1 MAGTLSAHGGDGGK
15 GADGTNGTDGTGE
28 NGGRGGDGGAGNY
41 AVHSE
46 SQIVVKNGT
55 VNLHGGASGSSGR
68 GGNGGKGTKGA
79 NGTANPNSTYGYP
92 GGAGGKGGDSGN
104 VMLGSFATNC
114 GYIISDNCTATV
126 YCEIGK
132 TGNVGEPGN
141 GGDGGDGGEGWWIWS
156 KDGPKGADGSDG
168 SYGRVLYDV
177 TTAGVYNNAD
187 NGNVTHSVE
196 NGMLKITVSGEAAPG
211 LGGFVQSTSSAPYK
225 VFYHTIVAK
234 VPVGYKL
241 EHASNAIGDGAHFE
255 WMTSNS
261 GTGEFETYVYR
272 TTCGSTGIFNDF
284 GYVYLYADDYTTVSY
299 PVEWYVS
306 YANITE

>member
-1 MAGTLSAHGGDGGK
+1 MAGTLSAHGGDGGG
-15 GADGTNGTDGTGE
+15 GADGINGADGTGE
-28 NGGRGGDGGAGNY
+28 NGRKGVNGGAGNY
-41 AVHSE
+41 AVRSD

-55 VNLHGGASGSSGR
+55 VNLYGGASGNSGS
-68 GGNGGKGTKGA
+68 GGNGGKGTTGA
-79 NGTANPNSTYGYP
+79 NGNADPTTYDGWP
-92 GGAGGKGGDSGN
+92 GGTGGKGGDSGN
-104 VMLGSFATNC
+104 VVLGSFAANC
-114 GYIISDNCTATV
+114 GYIISDNSTATV

-132 TGNVGEPGN
+132 TGNAGEPGK
-141 GGDGGDGGEGWWIWS
+141 GGDGGDGGKRFTWWN

-187 NGNVTHSVE
+187 NGNVTHSIE

-272 TTCGSTGIFNDF
+272 TTCGSTGTFNDF